1 MMILLNQRKETIIS
15 SIYKINIMN
24 YLKTYTS
31 GIISIINMFNPF
43 IDFFFLLLLWSNQ
56 IEKRDKMI
64 LFSIEFVIFVDF
76 IQCISIY
83 SSLVALCNSDKIHQ
97 YEIGDRISIILDR
110 RINIDIES
118 IIYDLLCLI
127 SNILYDY

>member
-83 SSLVALCNSDKIHQ
+83 SSLVALYNSEKIQQ

>member
-15 SIYKINIMN
+15 SIYKCITMN
-24 YLKTYTS
+24 YLKDYTC
-31 GIISIINMFNPF
+31 GIIRVVSMINPF

-83 SSLVALCNSDKIHQ
+83 SSLVALYNSDKIHQ

-110 RINIDIES
+110 RINIDIKS